1 MFTRYKKIFNHDS
14 KYIDSLDKKQLVLVS
29 EKIHGANFSIIYN
42 KDTDEVKFA
51 SRSKII
57 SGDNFYNVDSIKD
70 ELERRMRNFVS
81 DNFKYID
88 YKIVTVFGELYGNR
102 VQANPVYVPFKML
115 TPSFVAFDLYFDGE
129 KKYTMNDFYDVLS
142 NYFPVLE
149 NKVMNLREALE
160 MNVDIESSFA
170 FSNKVDNVKDNIMEG
185 IVIQPLQDI
194 YFRSNGESF
203 LIKKKSKKWSEKRK
217 SLGLTSEEKK
227 EIPKIVIEAVEKFSK
242 YVTKNRLEN
251 VASKKTYLKK
261 DFGNLLYDFHA
272 DALEEMCEY
281 DEVIFFSN
289 SKHNKIFERE
299 CKRLCVPLARE
310 YYTKNII

>member
-14 KYIDSLDKKQLVLVS
+14 KYIDGLDKDHLVLVS

-57 SGDNFYNVDSIKD
+57 SGDNFYNVNSIKD
-70 ELERRMRNFVS
+70 ELEMRMRDFVS
-81 DNFKYID
+81 DNLQYID

-102 VQANPVYVPFKML
+102 VQYNPIYVPFKLL

-142 NYFPVLE
+142 TYFPVLK
-149 NKVMNLREALE
+149 NKLMKLSEALE
-160 MNVDIESSFA
+160 LNVDIESSFA
-170 FSNKVDNVKDNIMEG
+170 LDNKVEDVSDNTMEG
-185 IVIQPLQDI
+185 IVIQPLKST
-194 YFRSNGESF
+194 YFYADGESF

-227 EIPKIVIEAVEKFSK
+227 EIPKTIIEAVEKFSK

-261 DFGNLLYDFHA
+261 DFENLLYDFHA

-281 DEVIFFSN
+281 DEIIFFSN
-289 SKHNKIFERE
+289 NKHDKIFEKE
-299 CKRLCVPLARE
+299 CKRMCVPLIKE
-310 YYTKNII
+310 HLND